1 MSTDVKGF
9 KNDVIV
15 TTANDEAVHLPFDV
29 MAKIVAATQRKNARA
44 AQRMGA

>member
-1 MSTDVKGF
+1 MSTGVEGF

-29 MAKIVAATQRKNARA
+29 MAKIVAATRRKEARA